1 MDLLIV
7 LFVPAPLLVGVEL
20 NPGPKKILSEWTRS
34 QIVSFV
40 NEAGKSIREATR
52 HFKVKRNTVKD
63 ILRKAKETGSVAN
76 RPGQGRKRKLS
87 PKDREKV
94 LKRAKRD
101 QDSPQIARAMSQ
113 KLQQPIST
121 RTIQRTLQHS
131 PLKYLVIE
139 EEIKLTP
146 ENKAKRVKFARN
158 YADYDWKF
166 CLFSDEKTFEV
177 GGGARALDGSQET

>member
-52 HFKVKRNTVKD
+52 HFKVRRNTVKD

-87 PKDREKV
+87 PKIEK
-94 LKRAKRD
+94 
-101 QDSPQIARAMSQ
+101 
-113 KLQQPIST
+113 
-121 RTIQRTLQHS
+121 
-131 PLKYLVIE
+131 KY
-139 EEIKLTP
+139 
-146 ENKAKRVKFARN
+146 
-158 YADYDWKF
+158 
-166 CLFSDEKTFEV
+166 
-177 GGGARALDGSQET
+177 